1 MTGAMAENYHAG
13 GKVRSV
19 TDRTPASTLV
29 IDAGRPDRDY
39 WKDLWRYRELFYFLA
54 WRDVVVRYKQTAIGI
69 AWAVLRP
76 LLTMVVFTLVFGTLA
91 KLPSGDVPY
100 PLMVYVAVMPWLFF
114 ATAVTEASGS
124 MVSNAQ
130 LVSKVYF
137 PRLLIPASA
146 VAAALVDFL
155 VSGVLLALLMA
166 WYGIAPDW
174 RIAAVPLLLV
184 VAVAAGAGLGI
195 LFGAL
200 NVRYRDVRY
209 VIPFL
214 MTLGLYVSPVGF
226 SSAIVPDDWRLAY
239 SINPMAGVI
248 DGFRWALFR
257 GEPPVHWPGLL
268 VGVAVSGLLL
278 LAGVRYFRDTE
289 RTFADVI

>member
-1 MTGAMAENYHAG
+1 MAENYHAG

-19 TDRTPASTLV
+19 TDRAPASTLV

-76 LLTMVVFTLVFGTLA
+76 LLTMVVFTLVFGALA

-137 PRLLIPASA
+137 PRLLLPASA
-146 VAAALVDFL
+146 VAAALVDFV
-155 VSGVLLALLMA
+155 VSSALLALLMA
-166 WYGIAPDW
+166 WYGIVPDW

-184 VAVAAGAGLGI
+184 VAAAAGSGLG
-195 LFGAL
+195 
-200 NVRYRDVRY
+200 
-209 VIPFL
+209 
-214 MTLGLYVSPVGF
+214 
-226 SSAIVPDDWRLAY
+226 
-239 SINPMAGVI
+239 
-248 DGFRWALFR
+248 
-257 GEPPVHWPGLL
+257 
-268 VGVAVSGLLL
+268 
-278 LAGVRYFRDTE
+278 
-289 RTFADVI
+289 